1 MSNNIDNRV
10 VQMDFDNAKFERGVR
25 TTLESLTKLK
35 GELDMTKSAKSMQK
49 LTTSD
54 FNLKGIEDGIDR
66 LTSKFSTAGIVWQT
80 IVQRATNAMVD
91 KFTGAINQIKTGG
104 MSRAANIEQANFM
117 LEGLLSSKYKSA
129 EKRASKLE
137 EISTAAMNSVDGTA
151 YGYDEASKAAAQFY
165 ASGITNGKDME
176 RTLLGVAGTAAMT
189 GRDYGDIAR
198 IFTTVSGQGRL
209 MGEQLN
215 QLAASGINAAAT
227 LADHLGV
234 TEKEVREMTSKGE
247 IDFKTF
253 AEAMSSAF
261 GEHAKEANKTFNGAL
276 SNMKAAMNRIGAE
289 FYTPYR
295 VYMRNIFNAFT
306 PVLNAI
312 KKMLTPV
319 IAFYDKGFKRISR
332 HIVNFLGLFAKN
344 TKKDGAVGYF
354 VTLGQRLQ
362 VVTKAIEK
370 MRGFRAFFNGV
381 ENIVRN
387 IGTLLAPIGQGFEQI
402 FGVAD
407 KANNLW
413 RGLTGTERGLKQT
426 KSIIKSFKKD
436 IGKDTILS
444 SIGVGYDIANLAKQ
458 FEEWTKTIKFSDETL
473 TNLKD
478 TFAGLFAI
486 VDIFAQV
493 IGAVFAAFS
502 PGTSVVVSF
511 ADAVLAVTGS
521 IGRAI
526 VEFDNFLKATG
537 ALSLI
542 TTGVQIAI
550 YSISTAIS
558 FLLDIFAKVITVVST
573 FVDKHINRFIAS
585 INLIK
590 LAFTKV
596 MLPYYLDIIR
606 EKITRFAAGINLIKT
621 AFTKVMLPYYLD
633 LIREKIAKISFAA
646 GLFYRMMSKVMIPMA
661 VYNLKTYA
669 KQLGEV
675 ISEHAKFA
683 KAKLPD
689 FLSNFAKSG
698 ISKVGGVLKGAAG
711 GIGTFFSG
719 IDVKGSALNTLA
731 KGVAKLREE
740 LDKFKRVGVSGM
752 LTKLK
757 SIKLSDVL
765 GAAKSGFS
773 TLGAV
778 LKKFGSDAKTFY
790 DNNLAEKLG
799 KAGEVLK
806 KFAKALF
813 SGFSSAGISL
823 LKEIAKGL
831 GAFFKGVAGIATGKI
846 GPITKDF
853 MEVASAIKK
862 FAKGITRD
870 DLVGALSG
878 LASAIIL
885 FDRFKQMKKKAE
897 QTKSM
902 VASVKG
908 MFDSISSTVSSY
920 KKKNKMSKPKAFQ
933 TIASGLL
940 ILSGALYVVSKV
952 PKDRILPSLAA
963 MGAMALGLVVVAKIF
978 DKVIDKESNFLKVA
992 KSVVPIA
999 ASLLMMG
1006 EAFKAFGSL
1015 KGEDFR
1021 NAMIA
1026 MGVSFVA
1033 LATLVGIIGNN
1044 KAVQA
1049 EGLNAAVSI
1058 MAMGM
1063 AMKAVGKALLDIATA
1078 ANVFAI
1084 IDEGK
1089 MLKIGGVIAGIIG
1102 MMSIFA
1108 LAVTKFDGG
1117 KGAAGVFLAAAGM
1130 IMLAKAI
1137 STFLD
1142 MIVTY
1147 SNIKF
1152 SEVGKGIAV
1161 VVGLMVITGAW
1172 AAIVGKFAKYAV
1184 KGAASIYI
1192 LAGGLIVLFAA
1203 MKAIGKMSTD
1213 WTAWPKTIGMLLML
1227 VSASVVFGTVGKYFY
1242 AGSKGILVMAASLA
1256 LLTLAMEK
1264 LNEVPF
1270 AKLVGMMLVLV
1281 GGLTLLMVAMR
1292 FFGTSLAGGAALFL
1306 IAAGLAALAMAI
1318 GLVAAIPIPTI
1329 AKSILALG
1337 AALTALIVAVGLLG
1351 IVAGPGLLLV
1361 GIGLAAFGLGVAALT
1376 WGLTQLIPLLAT
1388 FALMPQQIVDKG
1400 LETFSKIIEA
1410 ISDSLKKF
1418 GEGVISLAIALG
1430 VLVAVLIVGAVAV
1443 KNLGQGLLWVAGGI
1457 AAIAAAIWLLE
1468 KVTGLSFAEITSFVT
1483 NAVSTVWNAIVGIV
1497 ENSIAFF
1504 EGMVSALFG
1513 FFASAIEGFLSSI
1526 PIVGDELAEKFDGWA
1541 DGIKEKLKGGEGEEA
1556 GKEATQSVAKGI
1568 EENKDTVSDAME
1580 SIGGDGGIL
1589 GGFKDIAGAQG
1600 EESGLNFTEGFTDNL
1615 NIGNMDPSALLG
1627 GDLTSKFG
1635 GLGTSSADSFGGN
1648 FESALGSY
1656 KVDGSGLAR
1665 SAAKTASQPKVMQK
1679 PAKENVKAYA
1689 GVFDKDKSAK
1699 ASGERIGENSAKGA
1713 KNRKGMF
1720 DAGGDNAS
1728 GFSNGVASP
1737 SALKSAYDAGWKL
1750 GKKAEQGERDASKSR
1765 SPSRV
1770 FIELG
1775 KYLSQGLAIG
1785 ITRYSDL
1792 AKDAAFDMTEGTTR
1806 EVKSLLDRVSG
1817 IINERYDFNPTITP
1831 VIDLS
1836 NVETGVSQMSSM
1848 ISSGSF
1854 GLSVPSAGIRLAEN
1868 ISADIQNGGKT
1879 DMASSINRLARRLE
1893 SVTDTM
1899 NSRSMT
1905 NYFQVDGGNDPN
1917 AFADAVSD
1925 RLKLK
1930 ARAV

>member
-49 LTTSD
+49 LTTND
-54 FNLKGIEDGIDR
+54 LNLKGIEEGIDR

-319 IAFYDKGFKRISR
+319 IAFYDKGFRRISR
-332 HIVNFLGLFAKN
+332 HVVDFLGLFAKN
-344 TKKDGAVGYF
+344 SKKDGATGYF

-370 MRGFRAFFNGV
+370 MAGFRAFFRGI
-381 ENIVRN
+381 ENIFKS
-387 IGTLLAPIGQGFEQI
+387 IGTLISPIAQGFQQI
-402 FGVAD
+402 FNVSD
-407 KANNLW
+407 KANGLW
-413 RGLTGTERGLKQT
+413 RGLTGAEKGLKRT
-426 KSIIKSFKKD
+426 RSIIKTFKKD
-436 IGKDTILS
+436 IDKSTIKS
-444 SIGVGYDIANLAKQ
+444 SIGLGYDIANLAKQ
-458 FEEWTKTIKFSDETL
+458 FEAWTKTIKFSDETL

-502 PGTSVVVSF
+502 PGTSVIVSF

-537 ALSLI
+537 ALNII
-542 TTGVQIAI
+542 TSVVQIAM
-550 YSISTAIS
+550 YSISMAMS
-558 FLLDIFAKVITVVST
+558 FLLGMFTKVATAIST
-573 FVDKHINRFIAS
+573 FVDKHLNRLISGINLIKLVFTQVMLPYYLDLIKEKLDRFIWG
-585 INLIK
+585 IKLIK

-596 MLPYYLDIIR
+596 MLPYYLD
-606 EKITRFAAGINLIKT
+606 LIKEK
-621 AFTKVMLPYYLD
+621 FD
-633 LIREKIAKISFAA
+633 KIAFVA
-646 GLFYRMMSKVMIPMA
+646 GLFSRMMSKVMIPLA
-661 VYNLKTYA
+661 IDRLKGYA

-675 ISEHAKFA
+675 ISQHAKFA

-689 FLSNFAKSG
+689 FLANFAKSG

-719 IDVKGSALNTLA
+719 VDVKGSALNTLA

-773 TLGAV
+773 TLGAA

-846 GPITKDF
+846 GPITKNF

-897 QTKSM
+897 QTESM
-902 VASVKG
+902 VTSVKG

-920 KKKNKMSKPKAFQ
+920 KKDTMSKPKAFQ
-933 TIASGLL
+933 TIAAGLL

-999 ASLLMMG
+999 ASLLMMA

-1049 EGLNAAVSI
+1049 EGLNAAISI

-1117 KGAAGVFLAAAGM
+1117 KGAAGIFLAAAGM
-1130 IMLAKAI
+1130 IILAKAI

-1152 SEVGKGIAV
+1152 SEVWKGIAV

-1172 AAIVGKFAKYAV
+1172 AAIVGKFAKYAI

-1203 MKAIGKMSTD
+1203 MKLIGKMSTS

-1227 VSASVVFGTVGKYFY
+1227 AAASVVFGTVGKYFY
-1242 AGSKGILVMAASLA
+1242 SGSKGILVVAASLA
-1256 LLTLAMEK
+1256 LLAVAMEK
-1264 LNEVPF
+1264 LNEVPLL
-1270 AKLVGMMLVLV
+1270 KLIGMMTVLV
-1281 GGLTLLMVAMR
+1281 VGLAALMLVMR
-1292 FFGTSLAGGAALFL
+1292 FLGTSLAGGAALFL
-1306 IAAGLAALAMAI
+1306 IAAGLAALAIAI

-1337 AALTALIVAVGLLG
+1337 AALTALILAVGLLG

-1418 GEGVISLAIALG
+1418 GEGVVVLAIALG

-1468 KVTGLSFAEITSFVT
+1468 KVTGLSFAQISAFVT
-1483 NAVSTVWNAIVGIV
+1483 NAVSAVWNAIVDV
-1497 ENSIAFF
+1497 VNNSIAFF
-1504 EGMVSALFG
+1504 TNMLSGLFSFLAG
-1513 FFASAIEGFLSSI
+1513 SIEAFLSSI

-1556 GKEATQSVAKGI
+1556 GKEATESVAKGV
-1568 EENKDTVSDAME
+1568 EDNKDVVSDAME
-1580 SIGGDGGIL
+1580 SIGGEGGIL
-1589 GGFKDIAGAQG
+1589 GAFKETAGTQG
-1600 EESGLNFTEGFTDNL
+1600 EESGNSFTDGFTENL
-1615 NIGNMDPSALLG
+1615 NLGDMDPNALLG
-1627 GDLTSKFG
+1627 GDLTSQFG
-1635 GLGTSSADSFGGN
+1635 GLGGSSADAFGGN
-1648 FESALGSY
+1648 FESVLSSF
-1656 KVDGSGLAR
+1656 KVDGSGLAK
-1665 SAAKTASQPKVMQK
+1665 SAAKTASQPKEMKK
-1679 PAKENVKAYA
+1679 PATDNVKAYA
-1689 GVFDKDKSAK
+1689 SIFDKDKSAK
-1699 ASGERIGENSAKGA
+1699 DSGKKLGENTAKGS

-1720 DAGGDNAS
+1720 DAGSDNAT
-1728 GFSNGVASP
+1728 GFSDGVASP
-1737 SALKSAYDAGWKL
+1737 SALKKAYDAGWRL
-1750 GKKAEQGERDASKSR
+1750 GKKAEQGEREASKSH

-1792 AKDAAFDMTEGTTR
+1792 AKDAAFDMTEGTTQ
-1806 EVKSLLDRVSG
+1806 EVKGLLGRVAG
-1817 IINERYDFNPTITP
+1817 IVDERYDFNPTITP
-1831 VIDLS
+1831 VVDLS
-1836 NVETGVSQMSSM
+1836 NVKAGADQVSSM
-1848 ISSGSF
+1848 FGTGPF
-1854 GLSVPSAGIRLAEN
+1854 GLSVPSTGIRLAEN
-1868 ISADIQNGGKT
+1868 ISANIQNGGKN

-1893 SVTDTM
+1893 TVTDAM
-1899 NSRSMT
+1899 NSRSMN
-1905 NYFQVDGGNDPN
+1905 NYFQIDGGTDPN

-1925 RLKLK
+1925 RLSLK